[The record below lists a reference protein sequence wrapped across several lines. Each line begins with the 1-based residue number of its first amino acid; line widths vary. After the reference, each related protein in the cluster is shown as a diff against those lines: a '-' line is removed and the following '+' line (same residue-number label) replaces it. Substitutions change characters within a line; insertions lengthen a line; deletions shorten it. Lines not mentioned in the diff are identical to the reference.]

1 MSSSNELKSALTSY
15 LFIFMPFLA
24 LVLVKGSS
32 GEWDDLLIASDWSI
46 ASAMIY
52 SSSIITVRSA
62 TRNHKGCINDTSLD
76 FFMAKTLCMAL
87 LSIIIY
93 VLVLVKPNPIIGYFQ
108 IILFIFAS
116 LSYIKYGRLSYR
128 MQTNTI
134 DSKSK
139 S

>member
-24 LVLVKGSS
+24 LVLVKGTS
-32 GEWDDLLIASDWSI
+32 GEWGDLLIASDWSI

-62 TRNHKGCINDTSLD
+62 TRNHKGSINDNSLD
-76 FFMAKTLCMAL
+76 YFMAKTLCMAL

-128 MQTNTI
+128 MQNDI
-134 DSKSK
+134 IVSNAKN
-139 S
+139 